1 MSLFERAWLYITR
14 KRGKTLI
21 MFCILF
27 AMASGIL
34 SGISIKKAAQAAMQQ
49 ARESVGGSFTMN
61 LNYDESNPNVKREDT
76 SNAFGSGAKLENTGP
91 PLTEKIAKQLKGVDG
106 VKAVNGNAVAM
117 LEDNDLNY
125 VKPQKD
131 NNFSFSVGNGDDR
144 AALPNFQLGINMD
157 SALDTMF
164 QNKRI
169 KLTEGRYIKPKE
181 KQKLL
186 MHKDLAKINNLKIGD
201 KVPLKLRDRDR
212 NEKGLPEKDVEV
224 EIVGLFENTSS
235 EQNPI
240 SFMMPENNLITDVE
254 TGRQL
259 LGMKEFEFESIYCMV
274 KDPKQ
279 IDRIVNQVKDLDL
292 DWNQYLLDTNDEQY
306 QQIAGSIENLDEMVT
321 LILYAV
327 FIISCVILT
336 LILSLWIKGRI
347 YETGVLLSLGISKT
361 GIMLQYICELMI
373 IAILAFGLSFLSG
386 KAISQSLGDR
396 MMAQIQQQQENS
408 QTSNSIS
415 ISGNSIRAG
424 LNNEVDEITELD
436 VSVDVQEL
444 LVVYITGTAMII
456 LSVLLSSAAVLRLKP
471 KEILSKMS

>member
-61 LNYDESNPNVKREDT
+61 LNYDESNPNVKREET
-76 SNAFGSGAKLENTGP
+76 SNAFGSGVRLENTGS
-91 PLTEKIAKQLKGVDG
+91 PLTEKIANQLKEIKG

-117 LEDNDLNY
+117 LEDNGLKAI
-125 VKPQKD
+125 KPQKD
-131 NNFSFSVGNGDDR
+131 NDFSISVSGEGT

-157 SALDTMF
+157 STLDAMF

-169 KLTEGRYIKPKE
+169 KLVEGRHIQSGDKR
-181 KQKLL
+181 KLL
-186 MHKDLAKINNLKIGD
+186 MHKALAEKNKLKLGD
-201 KVPLKLRDRDR
+201 KVPLKLRERDR
-212 NEKGLPEKDVEV
+212 NEKGLPDKAVEA
-224 EIVGLFENTSS
+224 EIVGFFETTAA

-240 SFMMPENNLITDVE
+240 SFMMPENNLITDTE
-254 TGRQL
+254 TGRLL
-259 LGMKEFEFESIYCMV
+259 LGTKQIEFESIYCLV

-279 IDRIVNQVKDLDL
+279 IDEVVNRVKALDL
-292 DWNQYLLDTNDEQY
+292 DWDQYLLDTNDEQY
-306 QQIAGSIENLDEMVT
+306 QQIAGSIEHLDEMVT
-321 LILYAV
+321 LILSAV

-361 GIMLQYICELMI
+361 GIVLQYICELMI
-373 IAILAFGLSFLSG
+373 IAVLAFGLSFLSG
-386 KAISQSLGDR
+386 KAISQSLSER
-396 MMAQIQQQQENS
+396 MMAQIQKQQENS
-408 QTSNSIS
+408 QSANSIS
-415 ISGNSIRAG
+415 ITGNSMRAG
-424 LNNEVDEITELD
+424 LHKEADEITELD
-436 VSVDVQEL
+436 VSVDAQEL
-444 LVVYITGTAMII
+444 LLVYITGTVMIVI
-456 LSVLLSSAAVLRLKP
+456 SVLPSSAAVLRLKP

>member
-1 MSLFERAWLYITR
+1 
-14 KRGKTLI
+14 
-21 MFCILF
+21 
-27 AMASGIL
+27 
-34 SGISIKKAAQAAMQQ
+34 
-49 ARESVGGSFTMN
+49 
-61 LNYDESNPNVKREDT
+61 
-76 SNAFGSGAKLENTGP
+76 
-91 PLTEKIAKQLKGVDG
+91 
-106 VKAVNGNAVAM
+106 
-117 LEDNDLNY
+117 
-125 VKPQKD
+125 
-131 NNFSFSVGNGDDR
+131 
-144 AALPNFQLGINMD
+144 
-157 SALDTMF
+157 
-164 QNKRI
+164 
-169 KLTEGRYIKPKE
+169 
-181 KQKLL
+181 
-186 MHKDLAKINNLKIGD
+186 
-201 KVPLKLRDRDR
+201 RDRDR

-361 GIMLQYICELMI
+361 DIMLQYICELMI